1 MSNLRKIEPKSSY
14 VCNTFYQMCKK
25 YLEEEYC
32 LHRRKGGKVKLAA
45 YHAKISSVKGEK
57 KIKLCARVSV
67 TVRWVFLSLQVL
79 YKCEKHTLGTGG
91 SEEGN
96 SWWRSQGCLCQWWR
110 CNSARKKAARNEVML
125 QVWISPS
132 CCCNCVAGSLG
143 HSVGQLWVLW
153 LK

>member
-1 MSNLRKIEPKSSY
+1 MPNLYKIEPKSSY
-14 VCNTFYQMCKK
+14 VCNTFYQTCKK

-32 LHRRKGGKVKLAA
+32 LYRRKGEKVKLAA

-67 TVRWVFLSLQVL
+67 TVRWAFLSLQVL
-79 YKCEKHTLGTGG
+79 YKCEKHALGAGG

-110 CNSARKKAARNEVML
+110 CKSARKKAARNEVMF
-125 QVWISPS
+125 QAWIYLSHCWS
-132 CCCNCVAGSLG
+132 WVADSLG
-143 HSVGQLWVLW
+143 HSAGQLWVLW
-153 LK
+153 HK